1 MSARIPFTGPIRTIT
16 PADPD
21 WPKGL
26 SDLPDPP
33 AVLFVRGTLPDFQRC
48 VAIVGTRYASED
60 GLAFARQLARNLTA
74 AGMLVVSGGAAG
86 IDSAAHLGALDAGG
100 ATGAVLATGLI
111 DAYPKQN
118 TKLFAAIARAGA
130 LMCEHE
136 HMPAARG
143 WIFLRRNRLIAAL
156 AQSVIVVQAPS
167 RSGALA
173 TARLAIRLKRSV
185 FSVPSAPWDPR
196 GTGCLQLLKGG
207 AEICASAADILSL
220 PTLVREGRGD
230 SFTKAP
236 KPDKDASEIHSLGS
250 SARMVWRHLRH
261 GACHPDG
268 ISTALDMKA
277 AEVQEAL
284 LTLVL
289 CGLCRQRADGNY
301 VASGS

>member
-1 MSARIPFTGPIRTIT
+1 MSARIPFNGAIRVVT

-21 WPKGL
+21 WPAGL
-26 SDLPDPP
+26 TDLPDPP
-33 AVLFVRGTLPDFQRC
+33 AQLLVRGTRPSFRSA

-60 GLAFARQLARNLTA
+60 GLAFARKLARTLSA
-74 AGMLVVSGGAAG
+74 AGIVVVSGGAAG
-86 IDSAAHLGALDAGG
+86 IDSAAHLGALDGG
-100 ATGAVLATGLI
+100 TPTGAVLATGLI

-118 TKLFAAIARAGA
+118 TKLFAAVARNGV
-130 LMCEHE
+130 LMCEHDRK
-136 HMPAARG
+136 PQARG

-156 AQSVIVVQAPS
+156 AQALVVVQAPV

-173 TARLAIRLKRSV
+173 TARLAIGLKRRV
-185 FSVPSAPWDPR
+185 FAVPSAPWDPR
-196 GTGCLQLLKGG
+196 GTGCLQLLRRG
-207 AEICASAADILSL
+207 AEICSSAADILSL
-220 PTLVREGRGD
+220 PTLEHAGHGGR
-230 SFTKAP
+230 FTEAHSP
-236 KPDKDASEIHSLGS
+236 VKDANDLHNLGP
-250 SARMVWRHLRH
+250 SARHVWRHLRR

-277 AEVQEAL
+277 GEVQEAL